1 MQNRSTT
8 RRWQQLLA
16 TVVSHGALGV
26 VGLVLLVALACVV
39 TGVSAAMVYA
49 LVALVLAC
57 TILIAVTALLLSK
70 KATMSRD
77 ESSPRRSPRGRGSA
91 G

>member
-1 MQNRSTT
+1 MQNRSTA
-8 RRWQQLLA
+8 RWWQQLHA
-16 TVVSHGALGV
+16 MVVSHGALGV

-39 TGVSAAMVYA
+39 TGVGAAMVYA

-70 KATMSRD
+70 KVTPSR
-77 ESSPRRSPRGRGSA
+77 EERSPRRSARGKGTA